1 MYKVF
6 ISPSNQ
12 VANTYN
18 YVDIGMNEAENCRA
32 IAVLLSECLSS
43 SGFNVLLSEPG
54 ESMSSA
60 VKRSNEF
67 KPDLHICIHT
77 NAYNGRVFG
86 TRLFT
91 YASSGVAFD
100 CGKVIFDG
108 LCDLIPDG
116 SNAMKQRPGLYEL
129 KNTVAPAVYVEVD
142 FHDVPARAKW
152 LVENRELI
160 ACNIATSICEYF
172 GISCPVYTTFNCPYC
187 GHVLE
192 VK

>member
-1 MYKVF
+1 MYKIF

-12 VANTYN
+12 IANTYSGI
-18 YVDIGMNEAENCRA
+18 DMTESENCRA
-32 IAVLLSECLSS
+32 IALLLSDCLST
-43 SGFNVLLSEPG
+43 SGFNVLLPEPG

-67 KPDLHICIHT
+67 DPDLHICIHT
-77 NAYNGRVFG
+77 NAFNGRVFG

-91 YASSGVAFD
+91 FASSGVAYE

-108 LCDLIPDG
+108 LCKLIPDG
-116 SNAMKQRPGLYEL
+116 SNALKQRPGLYEL
-129 KNTVAPAVYVEVD
+129 KNTIAPAVYVEVD

-152 LVENRELI
+152 LVENREII
-160 ACNIATSICEYF
+160 AHNIATSICKYF
-172 GISCPVYTTFNCPYC
+172 GVSCPVATTFNCPYC

>member
-12 VANTYN
+12 VANTYSGI
-18 YVDIGMNEAENCRA
+18 DMNESENCRA
-32 IAVLLSECLSS
+32 IALLLSECLST
-43 SGFNVLLSEPG
+43 SGFSVLMPEPG
-54 ESMSSA
+54 ESMSRVVS
-60 VKRSNEF
+60 RSNEF

-77 NAYNGRVFG
+77 NAYNGLVFG

-91 YASSGVAFD
+91 YSSTGVSFECA
-100 CGKVIFDG
+100 KVIFDG
-108 LCDLIPDG
+108 LSKLIPDG
-116 SNAMKQRPGLYEL
+116 SNAMKVRSGLYEL

-152 LVENRELI
+152 LVENRALI
-160 ACNIATSICEYF
+160 AHSIASSICEYF
-172 GISCPVYTTFNCPYC
+172 GVSCPVATTFNCPYC

>member
-1 MYKVF
+1 MFKVF

-12 VANTYN
+12 SANTYSGI
-18 YVDIGMNEAENCRA
+18 DITEADNCRA
-32 IAVLLSECLSS
+32 IALHLSHCLSTA
-43 SGFNVLLSEPG
+43 GFNVLLPQPG
-54 ESMSSA
+54 ESMAHA

-67 KPDLHICIHT
+67 DPDLHICIHT

-91 YASSGVAFD
+91 FGSSGVAFD
-100 CGKVIFDG
+100 CAKVIFDG
-108 LCDLIPDG
+108 LCKLIPDG

-142 FHDVPARAKW
+142 FHDVPDRAKW
-152 LVENRELI
+152 LVENRDLI
-160 ACNIATSICEYF
+160 AHNIATSICKYF
-172 GISCPVYTTFNCPYC
+172 SVSCPVATTFNCPYC

>member
-12 VANTYN
+12 VANTYSGI
-18 YVDIGMNEAENCRA
+18 DMTEAENCRA
-32 IAVLLSECLSS
+32 IALLLSDCLST
-43 SGFNVLLSEPG
+43 SGFSVLMPEPG
-54 ESMSSA
+54 ESMSRA
-60 VKRSNEF
+60 VRRSNEF

-100 CGKVIFDG
+100 CAKVIFDG
-108 LCDLIPDG
+108 LCKLIPDG
-116 SNAMKQRPGLYEL
+116 SNSVKQWPGLYEL

-152 LVENRELI
+152 LVKNRDLI
-160 ACNIATSICEYF
+160 AHNIATSISEYF
-172 GISCPVYTTFNCPYC
+172 GVSCPVATTFNCPYC

>member
-12 VANTYN
+12 VGNIYSGI
-18 YVDIGMNEAENCRA
+18 DMNEAENCRA
-32 IAVLLSECLSS
+32 IAVLLSECLSTA
-43 SGFNVLLSEPG
+43 GFDVLLPEPG

-60 VKRSNEF
+60 VKRSNDF
-67 KPDLHICIHT
+67 DPDLHICIHT

-91 YASSGVAFD
+91 FASSGVAFD
-100 CGKVIFDG
+100 CAKVIFDG
-108 LCDLIPDG
+108 LCRLIPNG

-129 KNTVAPAVYVEVD
+129 KNTVASAVYVEVD
-142 FHDVPARAKW
+142 FHDVPSRAKW

-160 ACNIATSICEYF
+160 AHNIATSICEYF
-172 GISCPVYTTFNCPYC
+172 GVSCPVATTFNCPYC